1 MSSEEDSFLGPGIAK
16 EGLVEE
22 LGWAGDLCRLG
33 GFDLV
38 VRRREGYIAYGN
50 DMSSEAHDLGV
61 LEEV

>member
-1 MSSEEDSFLGPGIAK
+1 MGFGIVK

-22 LGWAGDLCRLG
+22 LGWVGDFCRLG

-50 DMSSEAHDLGV
+50 DMSFEVYDLGV